1 MRAAADAIRQTS
13 RDALLDAISR
23 EPWKHDFYQAL
34 RRLECLHPEQPRW
47 GRALKPTDEAVRLG
61 QEPAMSFAP
70 ASLSA
75 LVRPANSVAPRLE
88 VRFFG
93 LFGPNGPLPLHLTEY
108 ARGRLM
114 NAGDP
119 TFARFADIFHHRL
132 LTLFYRAWAQ
142 AQPTVSLDRPQEDR
156 FSYHLGALFGLG
168 MPSLRERD
176 ALPDFTKLHHA
187 GLLSRQV
194 RNAEGLAQFVSG
206 AFRAPASVEQFVGHW
221 MPTELRDRTQLGRS
235 AASLGS
241 NALAGKRV
249 WDRQHKFRLHI
260 GPLSLAQYQ
269 ALLPGTQGIKKLS
282 ACVRNYVGD
291 ELSWDAR
298 ITLRRADIPKL
309 KLDKQA
315 RLGLTSWLGQRAHA
329 NDASELLLDVER
341 VIRRPAKLQPP
352 PPASTY
358 QPDNTVRH
366 P

>member
-1 MRAAADAIRQTS
+1 MFDAI
-13 RDALLDAISR
+13 AR

-47 GRALKPTDEAVRLG
+47 GQALKPADEPLRLG

-75 LVRPANSVAPRLE
+75 LARPASTPTPRLE

-142 AQPTVSLDRPQEDR
+142 AQPTVSLDRPAEDR
-156 FSYHLGALFGLG
+156 FGYHLGATFGLG
-168 MPSLRERD
+168 MPSVRNRD
-176 ALPDFTKLHHA
+176 ALPDMAKLHHA

-194 RNAEGLAQFVSG
+194 RNAEGLAQFVAGSL
-206 AFRAPASVEQFVGHW
+206 RLPAQVEQFVGHW
-221 MPTELRDRTQLGRS
+221 MTMDPRDRTRLGGATARLGR
-235 AASLGS
+235 
-241 NALAGKRV
+241 NALSGSRV
-249 WDRQHKFRLHI
+249 WDRQHKFRLQL
-260 GPLSLAQYQ
+260 GPMSIDQYLG
-269 ALLPGTQGIKKLS
+269 LLPGTPGIATLA

-291 ELSWDAR
+291 EFAWDAR
-298 ITLRRADIPKL
+298 LCLRQADVPKLRLGRRAS
-309 KLDKQA
+309 
-315 RLGLTSWLGQRAHA
+315 LGMTTWLGARKQLR
-329 NDASELLLDVER
+329 DADDLVLDVER
-341 VIRRPAKLQPP
+341 ILKRSAAR
-352 PPASTY
+352 Y
-358 QPDNTVRH
+358 QDAGGGPSNLNHQARN

>member
-1 MRAAADAIRQTS
+1 MRAAADAIRQAS
-13 RDALLDAISR
+13 RDALLDAIAR

-47 GRALKPTDEAVRLG
+47 GRALKPTDESMRLG

-119 TFARFADIFHHRL
+119 TFARFADVFHHRL

-142 AQPTVSLDRPQEDR
+142 AQPTVSLDRPEEDR

-206 AFRAPASVEQFVGHW
+206 AFRVPAQVEQFVGHW
-221 MPTELRDRTQLGRS
+221 MPTDMRDRTKLGSSTARLGR
-235 AASLGS
+235 

-260 GPLSLAQYQ
+260 GPLSLEQYL
-269 ALLPGTQGIKKLS
+269 ALLPGTQGIRKLS

-291 ELSWDAR
+291 ELAWDAR
-298 ITLRRADIPKL
+298 LTLRKADIPQL
-309 KLDKQA
+309 KLGKQA
-315 RLGLTSWLGQRAHA
+315 RLGLTSWLGRHAHA
-329 NDASELLLDVER
+329 HDACNLLLDVER
-341 VIRRPAKLQPP
+341 VLRRPTRLQN
-352 PPASTY
+352 
-358 QPDNTVRH
+358 NTQQSPTNPTRQ
-366 P
+366 